1 MKTPYSILLVDDDHL
16 ILKGFS
22 KNLTREGYG
31 VTTADSGEKAFELLE
46 KASFDLVITDMVM
59 EQIDGLQV
67 LKRSKER
74 YPDGMVLILTGY
86 GDMASAV
93 ETFRI
98 GADDYLTKPCAPE
111 EIKFRVARCFE
122 KLEHKRKIK
131 QAKEDLKQ
139 ANLELERRV
148 EERTIELKNKT
159 AKLEEV
165 NTALRV
171 LLAKREEDK
180 INLETNV
187 LSNVQKL
194 ILPYLSEIKKSA
206 LTSSQQSYLEILES
220 NLNEVISPFSHRLSS
235 QYINLT
241 PAEIQVADFVKH
253 GKNTKEI
260 ADMLNLSPKTIDS
273 HRANIRNKL
282 GLRNKKTNLRSYLL
296 SLP

>member
-1 MKTPYSILLVDDDHL
+1 MKKKDSILLVDDDHL

-22 KNLTREGYG
+22 KNLTREGYE
-31 VTTADSGEKAFELLE
+31 VTTADSGEKAFELLD
-46 KASFDLVITDMVM
+46 KAPFDLVITDMVM
-59 EQIDGLQV
+59 EEIDGLQV
-67 LKRSKER
+67 LKRSKAR
-74 YPDGMVLILTGY
+74 YPDCMVLILTGY

-111 EIKFRVARCFE
+111 EIKFRVGRCFE

-131 QAKEDLKQ
+131 QAEADLKQ

-148 EERTIELKNKT
+148 EERTMELKNKT

-194 ILPYLSEIKKSA
+194 IFPYLAEIKKGA
-206 LTSSQQSYLEILES
+206 LTASQQSYLEILES
-220 NLNEVISPFSHRLSS
+220 NLNEIISPFSNRLSS

-260 ADMLNLSPKTIDS
+260 AALLNLSPKTIDS
-273 HRANIRNKL
+273 HRANIRNKM
-282 GLRNKKTNLRSYLL
+282 GIRNQKTNLRSYLL